1 MQKKIIALAIAGLAS
16 SAAFAQTNVQIYGI
30 LDAGLAYAGN
40 TQGRGSFVNQNGIL
54 AGNRLGFKGT
64 EDLGNGLKAVF
75 TLEQGFNLNDGSQ
88 ASATNGAFQRQ
99 AWVGLAGGF
108 GTVTLGRQ
116 YAPGYAAFLANDA
129 LAGALLSAGMTLNQA
144 AQFTIAGNS
153 NARWNNSVKYV
164 SPTVA
169 GFTGEAIY
177 RFGEASND
185 MASNEGYGLGLNYK
199 GGPVNVNYVYQHT
212 DGSAQGT
219 VEGLTAVQW
228 VASTPATGA
237 IIDEH
242 YVGATFDAGFAKFM
256 GSYNWAQTTG
266 RSGSGMQNAQMFVL
280 GTIVPAGKV
289 NLHANYALLDLDGN
303 NRRANAASGQ
313 AQSFGFAVTYPMSK
327 RTVLYAGA
335 NYTDLPRNYAS
346 LGYTGAQANGASS
359 VAALNN
365 QNAANL
371 INGGGDGVTAGF
383 GINHSF

>member
-16 SAAFAQTNVQIYGI
+16 SAAFAQTNVTIYGVA
-30 LDAGLAYAGN
+30 DAYVGYI
-40 TQGRGSFVNQNGIL
+40 NQNG
-54 AGNRLGFKGT
+54 GNGGTNTYRVQDHTSRIGFKGA

-75 TLEQGFNLNDGSQ
+75 QFESTVGLDSQ
-88 ASATNGAFQRQ
+88 AGLATNRDSY
-99 AWVGLAGGF
+99 VGLAGGF

-219 VEGLTAVQW
+219 LEGLTAAQW

-289 NLHANYALLDLDGN
+289 NLHANYAFLDLDGN

-346 LGYTGAQANGASS
+346 LGYTGAQANGASG
-359 VAALNN
+359 VAALAN